1 MKKEDK
7 QAICDALCKALQ
19 LTRSGSS
26 IFEIRYNAEGE
37 YVTVYYT
44 SGHINI
50 NVAFDSGMAMIRDIL
65 RGLI

>member
-1 MKKEDK
+1 MKREDK
-7 QAICDALCKALQ
+7 QAICNALCTALQ
-19 LTRSGSS
+19 LTRSGSD

-50 NVAFDSGMAMIRDIL
+50 SVAFDSGIAMIRDIL

>member
-1 MKKEDK
+1 MKREDK

-44 SGHINI
+44 TGHINI
-50 NVAFDSGMAMIRDIL
+50 NVAMDSGMAMIRDIL
-65 RGLI
+65 RGLT

>member
-1 MKKEDK
+1 MIREDK

-19 LTRSGSS
+19 LTRSGSDIS
-26 IFEIRYNAEGE
+26 EIRYNAEGE

-44 SGHINI
+44 TGHINI

-65 RGLI
+65 KGLY

>member
-1 MKKEDK
+1 MMREDK

-19 LTRSGSS
+19 LTRSGSDIS
-26 IFEIRYNAEGE
+26 KIEYHAEGE

-50 NVAFDSGMAMIRDIL
+50 NVAFDSGIAMIRDIL
-65 RGLI
+65 KGLT

>member
-1 MKKEDK
+1 MMREDK

-19 LTRSGSS
+19 LTRSGSDIS
-26 IFEIRYNAEGE
+26 EIRYNAEGE

>member
-1 MKKEDK
+1 MMREDK
-7 QAICDALCKALQ
+7 QAICNALCTALQ
-19 LTRSGSS
+19 LTRSGSDIS
-26 IFEIRYNAEGE
+26 EIEYHPEGE

-50 NVAFDSGMAMIRDIL
+50 NVAFDSGIAMIRDIL

>member
-1 MKKEDK
+1 MMREDK

-19 LTRSGSS
+19 LTRSGSDIS
-26 IFEIRYNAEGE
+26 KIEYHAEGE

-50 NVAFDSGMAMIRDIL
+50 NVAFDSGIAMIRDIL